1 LGKKTKQWV
10 EKQTST
16 NRKQKNQWAEK
27 KAYQWVEKQSI
38 A

>member
-1 LGKKTKQWV
+1 LGEKTKQWV

-16 NRKQKNQWAEK
+16 NRKQTNQWAEK
-27 KAYQWVEKQSI
+27 KPYQWVEKQSI

>member
-16 NRKQKNQWAEK
+16 NRTQTNQWAEK
-27 KAYQWVEKQSI
+27 KSIPVGRKQSI